1 MLASYEVQAARRAA
15 AKRPGPSFASSTPLS
30 LVYLNP
36 PRGVE
41 GVVCYDPYLRD
52 TRPFYCLAYRAI
64 TRRGQAAQKN
74 RGSSRKK
81 YM

>member
-1 MLASYEVQAARRAA
+1 MTEHCYAMAFWKAAGAY
-15 AKRPGPSFASSTPLS
+15 S
-30 LVYLNP
+30 LGYLNP